1 MRQRK
6 IKNAAPTLLQQAGV
20 IIEPV
25 RLELPDQ
32 PIVLEIGSGKGDFII
47 QMARDYPD
55 KSFYAL
61 EINANVLYRILQ
73 KKEAEKLNNLTII
86 LGDANDLLTYFAEHS
101 IAEIYLNFSDPWPKK
116 RHHKRRLTYKSFL
129 ELYKRILKGNGFIQF
144 RTDHLDLFAASIES
158 FDLQPHFILIEVNY
172 DLPLGKYVTEY
183 EQKKRPSGPIYQ
195 LRAKVES
202 DDS

>member
-61 EINANVLYRILQ
+61 EANANVLYRILQ
-73 KKEAEKLNNLTII
+73 KNEAEKLNNLTII
-86 LGDANDLLTYFAEHS
+86 LGDAKDLLTYFAEHS

-116 RHHKRRLTYKSFL
+116 RHHKRRLTAKSFL
-129 ELYKRILKGNGFIQF
+129 ELYKRILKRNGFIQF
-144 RTDHLDLFAASIES
+144 RTDHLALFAASIES

-202 DDS
+202 YDS